1 VTEQGPD
8 VGPEDA
14 PSVPDVGRAEAPP
27 GPDVAPDEAPPVPVT
42 RVGAY
47 AVVVVDD
54 RILLTQLAGST
65 PAPGAWTLPGGGL
78 DHGEAPVDAV
88 VREVLEETG
97 HVLVGPRLVDVSSTH
112 FVGRSPRGRLE
123 DFHGIRVVYLADVEQ
138 VRDPEVLD
146 VGGSTSAAAWVP
158 LDALADLPVARWLLP
173 LLVRVLDR
181 PALAA
186 TWDPTYGRSP

>member
-1 VTEQGPD
+1 MSEQGPD
-8 VGPEDA
+8 VGRADA
-14 PSVPDVGRAEAPP
+14 HAAAQTGRDDAQPLPDLPADEVPA
-27 GPDVAPDEAPPVPVT
+27 VPVT

-97 HVLVGPRLVDVSSTH
+97 HVLVNPQLADVGSAH

-123 DFHGIRVVYLADVEQ
+123 DFHGIRIVYRADVEQ

-158 LDALADLPVARWLLP
+158 LDAIADLPVARWLPP
-173 LLVRVLDR
+173 LLARVLGR
-181 PALAA
+181 PELAA
-186 TWDPTYGRSP
+186 TSDPSYGRSP

>member
-1 VTEQGPD
+1 MTEQGP
-8 VGPEDA
+8 P
-14 PSVPDVGRAEAPP
+14 VGRE
-27 GPDVAPDEAPPVPVT
+27 DRDETQPLPVT

-97 HVLVGPRLVDVSSTH
+97 HVLVNPRLVDVGSAH

-123 DFHGIRVVYLADVEQ
+123 DFHGIRIVYLADVEQ
-138 VRDPEVLD
+138 VRDPQVLD
-146 VGGSTSAAAWVP
+146 VGGSTSAAAWVS
-158 LDALADLPVARWLLP
+158 LDALADLPVARWLPP
-173 LLVRVLDR
+173 LLARVLDR

-186 TWDPTYGRSP
+186 ASDASYGRSP

>member
-1 VTEQGPD
+1 VSEQDPNATPAD
-8 VGPEDA
+8 
-14 PSVPDVGRAEAPP
+14 
-27 GPDVAPDEAPPVPVT
+27 APPVPVT

-54 RILLTQLAGST
+54 RILLTQLAGTT

-97 HVLVGPRLVDVSSTH
+97 HVLVRPQLVDVGSAH

-123 DFHGIRVVYLADVEQ
+123 DFHGIRIVYRADVEQ
-138 VRDPEVLD
+138 VRQPEVLD

-158 LDALADLPVARWLLP
+158 LDALPDLPVARWLP
-173 LLVRVLDR
+173 QLLARVLDR

-186 TWDPTYGRSP
+186 PPDPTYGRSS